1 MHMHAPQTHA
11 RHEKSTCTWCH
22 FFSMKMAHC
31 PTCTEATAGS
41 LLAWPCDASW
51 RLQRLHGST
60 RLAAASQAAIA
71 AVLWPRT
78 PRTLHLLLLGGCFR
92 RPSERPERARARS
105 PPATQAA
112 KPPPPPP
119 PTLRPSSLL
128 LLPPFQPPSQ
138 PHRPLEPP
146 HDACTQRT
154 RKGQKRCTNGRR
166 AGQNGG
172 NERRRVVRAGMAVVA
187 AAGPG
192 KAACRHA
199 AAAAGR
205 VQGFARAENWPAYRD
220 RGGRLKRRLRC
231 HCCSHRRLI
240 RRCRRRTR
248 CLQPP
253 RCSRRLS
260 SRPSCH
266 NGCPSRVR
274 RPAQRAHS

>member
-71 AVLWPRT
+71 AVPRPRP
-78 PRTLHLLLLGGCFR
+78 PRTLHLRLLPTAVREARTGALAAATGHPGGQAAASAAAHAAVIEPAAFAALPAALAAASAAGAASRGLHTEHTERAETMHQRPKCGSERWKWTPEGGQGWDGGGGCG
-92 RPSERPERARARS
+92 RAREGGVEAHRS
-105 PPATQAA
+105 S
-112 KPPPPPP
+112 K
-119 PTLRPSSLL
+119 
-128 LLPPFQPPSQ
+128 
-138 PHRPLEPP
+138 
-146 HDACTQRT
+146 
-154 RKGQKRCTNGRR
+154 N
-166 AGQNGG
+166 
-172 NERRRVVRAGMAVVA
+172 RVRGV
-187 AAGPG
+187 
-192 KAACRHA
+192 
-199 AAAAGR
+199 
-205 VQGFARAENWPAYRD
+205 ARAENWPAYRD
-220 RGGRLKRRLRC
+220 RGGRRKRRLRC
-231 HCCSHRRLI
+231 HCSSHRRLI

-248 CLQPP
+248 CLQHP

-260 SRPSCH
+260 SRPSCR